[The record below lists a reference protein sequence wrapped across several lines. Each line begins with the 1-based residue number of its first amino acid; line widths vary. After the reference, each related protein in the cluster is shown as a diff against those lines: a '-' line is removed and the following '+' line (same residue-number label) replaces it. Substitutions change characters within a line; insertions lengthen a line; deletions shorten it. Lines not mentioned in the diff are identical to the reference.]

1 MFWGVK
7 VEMAIP
13 NSIARNAGG
22 IRQRFVRFSSTRQT
36 AMIQSRRYWTRA
48 AALAIIANLALFTPT
63 AQAQSAASNDATLTE
78 LSLYTGVTFSSR
90 GTANFSEG
98 MAKGFESLGKAF
110 MNALTPQ
117 LGDRLTL
124 IPAFTQGVKSY
135 TVTISYDVTSF
146 ALIASGSHP
155 GTTIEVTGIGAD
167 GAPLKTKSSI
177 NDLNITLKETEV
189 RADVL
194 RSFKQV
200 PLGKNTI
207 TVAVTSEDGSTTQT
221 TTVAIVRLDPDMD
234 DEKERD
240 LFLLDSIKNEDT
252 DGVMRTIK
260 AGVDVNAWHDLGG
273 KRKYVNPLRLAMG
286 KENAALVQLLI
297 QAGADVN
304 DVHPEGDG
312 VPPLLL
318 ASQRGAEQIVRL
330 LIDAGADVNHTLT
343 DQDLF
348 GKNPLSGASALI
360 LAIDQGHTDIARLLL
375 EAGADPNPRIS
386 ASSSRS
392 DAGASALLLAV
403 AMKNEEIAR
412 LLIDA
417 GADLNDR
424 LPDQEFPA
432 HGKTTG
438 GVSVLMI
445 AINKG
450 HEEMV
455 RLLIDAGV
463 DVNYKIP
470 GERLGKNSKTAGLT
484 ALRIAK
490 AQGRD
495 KIVGWLREAGA
506 TD

>member
-1 MFWGVK
+1 
-7 VEMAIP
+7 
-13 NSIARNAGG
+13 
-22 IRQRFVRFSSTRQT
+22 
-36 AMIQSRRYWTRA
+36 MIQSRRYWTRA

-63 AQAQSAASNDATLTE
+63 AQAQSAASNDATLSE

-110 MNALTPQ
+110 MTALTPQ

-124 IPAFTQGVKSY
+124 IPVFTEGVKSY
-135 TVTISYDVTSF
+135 TVTIRYDVTSF

-167 GAPLKTKSSI
+167 GAPLEIGTSI
-177 NDLNITLKETEV
+177 NGLKLKVKETEK
-189 RADVL
+189 RIDIL
-194 RSFKQV
+194 RSFQQV

-207 TVAVTSEDGSTTQT
+207 TVEVTSEDGRTTQT
-221 TTVAIVRLDPDMD
+221 TTVAIVRLDPDLNE
-234 DEKERD
+234 EKERD
-240 LFLLDSIKNEDT
+240 LFFLASIKNEDT

-260 AGVDVNAWHDLGG
+260 AGANVSAWHDLGG
-273 KRKYVNPLRLAMG
+273 KIKYVNPLRLAMG
-286 KENAALVQLLI
+286 KENATLVQLLI

-318 ASQRGAEQIVRL
+318 ASQRGAEEIVRL

-348 GKNPLSGASALI
+348 GKNPLSGASAL
-360 LAIDQGHTDIARLLL
+360 LVAVDEGHAGIARLLL
-375 EAGADPNPRIS
+375 EAGVEPNPRIS

-403 AMKNEEIAR
+403 AMKKEEIVR
-412 LLIDA
+412 LLIEA
-417 GADLNDR
+417 GADANAT

-445 AINKG
+445 AINNG

-463 DVNYKIP
+463 DVNYTIP
-470 GERLGKNSKTAGLT
+470 GERRGTNPKTAGLT

-506 TD
+506 KD